1 MHIRSRQMERPGKVL
16 GRRGAGALHPALND
30 STDRF
35 IPFLWFLCANSV
47 DHRTV
52 LGGWEDRANRGDA
65 FGGNPPGYGFPLTLS
80 LSLQGRGLG
89 ERQRDNGGAAG
100 CDQRRNESS

>member
-1 MHIRSRQMERPGKVL
+1 MELPGQFL
-16 GRRGAGALHPALND
+16 GCRGAGALHPALND

-52 LGGWEDRANRGDA
+52 LCGWEDRVNRGET
-65 FGGNPPGYGFPLTLS
+65 FGGNPPGD
-80 LSLQGRGLG
+80 GRG
-89 ERQRDNGGAAG
+89 GGG
-100 CDQRRNESS
+100 CGRGVRGALSHYNCRSASLDQRGEEGRPVSPEF